1 MNYGTTIPKGA
12 PLNCPFFFPLSTGIN
27 KSKIRSCKNLFFFF
41 FIILQP
47 IYLWLL
53 FCYVNVNIIAH
64 DTAVNTTRHHFFQ
77 ATGKHVTIQ
86 NTFNR
91 VAPKSWYF
99 HARQEKPKYVKYLQ
113 RRFLPSWTKKVPCM
127 FSSCLCGFSPTCP
140 PVSCLCA
147 SDCPVWPVIN
157 WVTCDNRVLRRCL
170 DEHRGVRHLKKG
182 LRIAPELYVSF
193 KSFKIN
199 CITHCGPPAF
209 TFINTLA

>member
-12 PLNCPFFFPLSTGIN
+12 PLNCPFFSPLSTGIN
-27 KSKIRSCKNLFFFF
+27 KSKIRSCNSAFGGLFFLF

-91 VAPKSWYF
+91 VAPKS
-99 HARQEKPKYVKYLQ
+99 
-113 RRFLPSWTKKVPCM
+113 
-127 FSSCLCGFSPTCP
+127 
-140 PVSCLCA
+140 
-147 SDCPVWPVIN
+147 
-157 WVTCDNRVLRRCL
+157 
-170 DEHRGVRHLKKG
+170 
-182 LRIAPELYVSF
+182 
-193 KSFKIN
+193 
-199 CITHCGPPAF
+199 
-209 TFINTLA
+209 